1 MDILR
6 SPVRVRQPGLTR
18 GAGRFPDQGESS
30 YPPAVPP
37 AAMPPQRAAGS
48 ARDRYDFHCHTFLT
62 DGRASATDMWYE
74 ADRLGHKALA
84 VTDHVALDDPQP
96 LLDRLRRE
104 AKAWEGE
111 DLTTL
116 VGVEVTMV
124 PPRRIPEVVRAAR
137 RAGAEVV
144 IVHGETMANVV
155 PIGTNRASVEL
166 NDVDILAHPGFITVE
181 EAELAKAHDVILE
194 ISARNLHMTTNGH
207 VARTA
212 LEVGNDLVV
221 DSDAHAIEQLV
232 PSHLARQ
239 VARGAGVPESS
250 VGRVLRETP
259 IRLLKRCG
267 KG

>member
-1 MDILR
+1 MARD
-6 SPVRVRQPGLTR
+6 STR
-18 GAGRFPDQGESS
+18 ARL
-30 YPPAVPP
+30 
-37 AAMPPQRAAGS
+37 
-48 ARDRYDFHCHTFLT
+48 RDRYDFHSHTFLT
-62 DGRASATDMWYE
+62 DGRASATDMWRE

-104 AKAWEGE
+104 ASAWDGE
-111 DLTTL
+111 ELTTL

-137 RAGAEVV
+137 RAGAEIV
-144 IVHGETMANVV
+144 IVHGETPANPV
-155 PIGTNRASVEL
+155 PLGTNRAAVEL
-166 NDVDILAHPGFITVE
+166 NDVDVLAHPGFLTTK

-194 ISARNLHMTTNGH
+194 LSARALHMVTNGH

-221 DSDAHAIEQLV
+221 DSDAHATDQLV

-239 VARGAGVPESS
+239 VARGAGVPESN
-250 VGRVLRETP
+250 VTRILRDTP
-259 IRLLKRCG
+259 IRLLRRCG
-267 KG
+267 KS